1 MLRRLFR
8 LTLNRLYGRIVKTD
22 PVFNV
27 GDLVSV
33 KTRKFFSPSTVDTI
47 TSTGIVVRVVRGTD
61 TIYEWMG
68 DKWVYEVFVEGG
80 KVVLRGE
87 HGMKKL

>member
-1 MLRRLFR
+1 MLRRVIRR
-8 LTLNRLYGRIVKTD
+8 LRTWYHGYVVKSK

-47 TSTGIVVRVVRGTD
+47 TSVGIVVRVVRGTD

-80 KVVLRGE
+80 TVVLRGE